1 MCGKIWKELPSG
13 FLQRINHCD
22 REQHPA
28 HEWKGRLQT
37 MSNEKKYTQEEI
49 KAIVNEEL
57 RKAGLTS
64 GQEISLD
71 EMENVSGGGYCTYV
85 VPETHEDIDK
95 IWDAIEAIKKAHG
108 MDIAFLSA
116 KELNAYAG
124 ESPYRF
130 MDYGTD
136 YYRQRMHDRL
146 DGKLD
151 LNGLDAFSAH

>member
-1 MCGKIWKELPSG
+1 
-13 FLQRINHCD
+13 
-22 REQHPA
+22 
-28 HEWKGRLQT
+28 
-37 MSNEKKYTQEEI
+37 MSNDKKYTREEI
-49 KAIVNEEL
+49 SAIIDEEL
-57 RKAGLTS
+57 RKANLHPDRELS
-64 GQEISLD
+64 AD
-71 EMENVSGGGYCTYV
+71 EMENVSGGGYNTYV

-136 YYRQRMHDRL
+136 YYRHRMHDRL

>member
-1 MCGKIWKELPSG
+1 
-13 FLQRINHCD
+13 
-22 REQHPA
+22 
-28 HEWKGRLQT
+28 
-37 MSNEKKYTQEEI
+37 MSNDKKYTQEEI
-49 KAIVNEEL
+49 RAIIDEEL
-57 RKAGLTS
+57 RKANMSMGKELNM
-64 GQEISLD
+64 D
-71 EMENVSGGGYCTYV
+71 EMEKVSGGGYNTYV

-124 ESPYRF
+124 ENPYRF

-136 YYRQRMHDRL
+136 YYRQRMHDDL

>member
-1 MCGKIWKELPSG
+1 
-13 FLQRINHCD
+13 
-22 REQHPA
+22 
-28 HEWKGRLQT
+28 
-37 MSNEKKYTQEEI
+37 MSNDKKYTREEI
-49 KAIVNEEL
+49 RAIIDEEL
-57 RKAGLTS
+57 RKANLNPDRELS
-64 GQEISLD
+64 AD
-71 EMENVSGGGYCTYV
+71 EMENVSGGGYNTYV
-85 VPETHEDIDK
+85 VPETHKDIDK

-136 YYRQRMHDRL
+136 YYRHRMHDRL

>member
-1 MCGKIWKELPSG
+1 
-13 FLQRINHCD
+13 
-22 REQHPA
+22 
-28 HEWKGRLQT
+28 
-37 MSNEKKYTQEEI
+37 MSNEKKYTREEI
-49 KAIVNEEL
+49 KAVIDEEL
-57 RKAGLTS
+57 RKANMSMGKELS
-64 GQEISLD
+64 MD
-71 EMENVSGGGYCTYV
+71 EMENVSGGYGKYD
-85 VPETHEDIDK
+85 VPKSHEDIDR

-124 ESPYRF
+124 ENPYRF

-136 YYRQRMHDRL
+136 YYRQRMHDDL

>member
-1 MCGKIWKELPSG
+1 
-13 FLQRINHCD
+13 
-22 REQHPA
+22 
-28 HEWKGRLQT
+28 
-37 MSNEKKYTQEEI
+37 MSNEKKYTREEI

-57 RKAGLTS
+57 RKANLNPDRELS
-64 GQEISLD
+64 AD
-71 EMENVSGGGYCTYV
+71 EMENVSGGVYCTYV
-85 VPETHEDIDK
+85 VPKTHGDIDK

-124 ESPYRF
+124 ENPYRF

-136 YYRQRMHDRL
+136 YYRQRMHDDL

>member
-1 MCGKIWKELPSG
+1 
-13 FLQRINHCD
+13 
-22 REQHPA
+22 
-28 HEWKGRLQT
+28 
-37 MSNEKKYTQEEI
+37 MSNEKKYTREEI
-49 KAIVNEEL
+49 KAVIDEEL
-57 RKAGLTS
+57 RKANMSMGKELS
-64 GQEISLD
+64 MD
-71 EMENVSGGGYCTYV
+71 EMENVSGGGGYCTYV

-95 IWDAIEAIKKAHG
+95 IWDAIEAIKQAHG
-108 MDIAFLSA
+108 MDVAFLSA

-136 YYRQRMHDRL
+136 YYRHRMHDRL

>member
-1 MCGKIWKELPSG
+1 
-13 FLQRINHCD
+13 
-22 REQHPA
+22 
-28 HEWKGRLQT
+28 
-37 MSNEKKYTQEEI
+37 MSNEKKYTREEI

-108 MDIAFLSA
+108 QDIAYMSA
-116 KELNAYAG
+116 VELDAYVGPSA
-124 ESPYRF
+124 SKF
-130 MDYGTD
+130 MEYGTD

-151 LNGLDAFSAH
+151 LNGLDRFSAH

>member
-1 MCGKIWKELPSG
+1 
-13 FLQRINHCD
+13 
-22 REQHPA
+22 
-28 HEWKGRLQT
+28 
-37 MSNEKKYTQEEI
+37 MSNEKKYTREEI
-49 KAIVNEEL
+49 RAIVNEEL
-57 RKAGLTS
+57 RKAGLTPS
-64 GQEISLD
+64 REISAD
-71 EMENVSGGGYCTYV
+71 EMENVSGGYGKYD
-85 VPETHEDIDK
+85 VPKSHEDIDR

-124 ESPYRF
+124 ENPYRF

-136 YYRQRMHDRL
+136 YYRQRMHDDL

>member
-1 MCGKIWKELPSG
+1 
-13 FLQRINHCD
+13 
-22 REQHPA
+22 
-28 HEWKGRLQT
+28 
-37 MSNEKKYTQEEI
+37 MSNEKKYTREEI
-49 KAIVNEEL
+49 RAIVNEEL
-57 RKAGLTS
+57 RKAGLTP
-64 GQEISLD
+64 ENELSLD
-71 EMENVSGGGYCTYV
+71 EMENASGGYGKYD
-85 VPETHEDIDK
+85 VPKSHEDIDR

-136 YYRQRMHDRL
+136 YYRHRMHDRL

>member
-1 MCGKIWKELPSG
+1 
-13 FLQRINHCD
+13 
-22 REQHPA
+22 
-28 HEWKGRLQT
+28 

-49 KAIVNEEL
+49 KAIVEEEL
-57 RKAGLTS
+57 RKANLAAGRELNM
-64 GQEISLD
+64 D
-71 EMENVSGGGYCTYV
+71 EMENVSGGGYNTDV
-85 VPETHEDIDK
+85 VPETHKDIDK

-130 MDYGTD
+130 MDYGTEV
-136 YYRQRMHDRL
+136 YRRRMHDRL

-151 LNGLDAFSAH
+151 LDGLDAFSAH

>member
-1 MCGKIWKELPSG
+1 
-13 FLQRINHCD
+13 
-22 REQHPA
+22 
-28 HEWKGRLQT
+28 

-49 KAIVNEEL
+49 KAIVEEEL
-57 RKAGLTS
+57 RKANLAAGRELNM
-64 GQEISLD
+64 D
-71 EMENVSGGGYCTYV
+71 EMEKVSGGGYNTYV

-136 YYRQRMHDRL
+136 YYRHRMHDRL

>member
-1 MCGKIWKELPSG
+1 
-13 FLQRINHCD
+13 
-22 REQHPA
+22 
-28 HEWKGRLQT
+28 

-57 RKAGLTS
+57 HKAGLTTENELS
-64 GQEISLD
+64 MD
-71 EMENVSGGGYCTYV
+71 EMENASGGYGKYDV
-85 VPETHEDIDK
+85 QESHEDIDK

-136 YYRQRMHDRL
+136 YYRQRMHDDL

>member
-1 MCGKIWKELPSG
+1 
-13 FLQRINHCD
+13 
-22 REQHPA
+22 
-28 HEWKGRLQT
+28 
-37 MSNEKKYTQEEI
+37 MSNEKKYTREEI
-49 KAIVNEEL
+49 KAVIDEEL
-57 RKAGLTS
+57 RKANMSMGKELS
-64 GQEISLD
+64 MD

-108 MDIAFLSA
+108 QDIAYMSA
-116 KELNAYAG
+116 VELDAYVG
-124 ESPYRF
+124 PGSRF

-136 YYRQRMHDRL
+136 YYRHRMHDRL

>member
-1 MCGKIWKELPSG
+1 
-13 FLQRINHCD
+13 
-22 REQHPA
+22 
-28 HEWKGRLQT
+28 

-49 KAIVNEEL
+49 RAIVNEEL
-57 RKAGLTS
+57 RKAGLTPS
-64 GQEISLD
+64 REISAD
-71 EMENVSGGGYCTYV
+71 EMENVSGGYGKYD
-85 VPETHEDIDK
+85 VPKSHEDIDR

-124 ESPYRF
+124 ENPYRF

-136 YYRQRMHDRL
+136 YYRQRMHDKL

>member
-1 MCGKIWKELPSG
+1 MKRKVT
-13 FLQRINHCD
+13 R
-22 REQHPA
+22 
-28 HEWKGRLQT
+28 
-37 MSNEKKYTQEEI
+37 EEI
-49 KAIVNEEL
+49 KTIIDEEL
-57 RKAGLTS
+57 RKANMSMGKELS
-64 GQEISLD
+64 MD
-71 EMENVSGGGYCTYV
+71 EMENVSGGGGYCTYV

-95 IWDAIEAIKKAHG
+95 IWDAIEAIKQAHG
-108 MDIAFLSA
+108 MDVAFLSA

-136 YYRQRMHDRL
+136 YYRHRMHDRL

>member
-1 MCGKIWKELPSG
+1 
-13 FLQRINHCD
+13 
-22 REQHPA
+22 
-28 HEWKGRLQT
+28 
-37 MSNEKKYTQEEI
+37 MSNEKKYTREENR
-49 KAIVNEEL
+49 AIVDEAI
-57 RKAGLTS
+57 RKAGLTPENELS
-64 GQEISLD
+64 RD

-85 VPETHEDIDK
+85 VPKTHKDIDK

-124 ESPYRF
+124 ENPYRF

-136 YYRQRMHDRL
+136 YYRHRMHDRL